1 MDFTYEYL
9 QKEFDW
15 LEFFKKCPN
24 TAEAIYQAIRNVKKD
39 AQNEVVETI
48 MERYSNLMS
57 EELLDKISRIYFQ

>member
-15 LEFFKKCPN
+15 LAFFKKCPN
-24 TAEAIYQAIRNVKKD
+24 TGEAIYKAIQKIKKD
-39 AQNEVVETI
+39 AQNEVIEI
-48 MERYSNLMS
+48 IIKRHSNLMS